1 MKTDYEIRQETEKD
15 YPQVFKLVEEAFRD
29 MEESDHR
36 EQFLV
41 ERLRHSPAFVPELS
55 LVADE
60 DGGVVGYGLM
70 TRVSIRSGILD
81 AESLALAPVAVR
93 PDRQSMGIGSALIRE
108 LHARAARLG
117 YKSAVVLGHEGFYP
131 RFGYRKA
138 SDYGIAFP
146 FEVPS
151 ECCMAVELVAGGLRD
166 ILSGS
171 FYGMTGTVRVGID
184 IRTKEQRA
192 AHVRNLCPFVLLS
205 YPIIRFVILSECQI
219 RTREN
224 RVYGGRA
231 SLRRF

>member
-93 PDRQSMGIGSALIRE
+93 SDRQSMGIGSALIRE

-166 ILSGS
+166 IRG
-171 FYGMTGTVRVGID
+171 VV
-184 IRTKEQRA
+184 
-192 AHVRNLCPFVLLS
+192 C
-205 YPIIRFVILSECQI
+205 YPEAFME
-219 RTREN
+219 
-224 RVYGGRA
+224 
-231 SLRRF
+231 

>member
-81 AESLALAPVAVR
+81 EESLALAPGQAIHGHRQR
-93 PDRQSMGIGSALIRE
+93 PDSGAACTGRPVGLQVGRCVG
-108 LHARAARLG
+108 ARR
-117 YKSAVVLGHEGFYP
+117 VL
-131 RFGYRKA
+131 
-138 SDYGIAFP
+138 SP
-146 FEVPS
+146 F
-151 ECCMAVELVAGGLRD
+151 R
-166 ILSGS
+166 I
-171 FYGMTGTVRVGID
+171 
-184 IRTKEQRA
+184 
-192 AHVRNLCPFVLLS
+192 
-205 YPIIRFVILSECQI
+205 
-219 RTREN
+219 
-224 RVYGGRA
+224 
-231 SLRRF
+231 

>member
-15 YPQVFKLVEEAFRD
+15 YQQVFKLVEEAFRD

-41 ERLRHSPAFVPELS
+41 GRLRHSPAFVPELS
-55 LVADE
+55 LVADG

-70 TRVSIRSGILD
+70 TRVSIRSGKLE

-146 FEVPS
+146 FDVPA
-151 ECCMAVELVAGGLRD
+151 ECCMAAELVAGGLR
-166 ILSGS
+166 GTQ
-171 FYGMTGTVRVGID
+171 GMV
-184 IRTKEQRA
+184 
-192 AHVRNLCPFVLLS
+192 C
-205 YPIIRFVILSECQI
+205 YPEAFME
-219 RTREN
+219 
-224 RVYGGRA
+224 
-231 SLRRF
+231 

>member
-108 LHARAARLG
+108 LHARAAGWATSRPLCWG
-117 YKSAVVLGHEGFYP
+117 TKGFIP
-131 RFGYRKA
+131 V
-138 SDYGIAFP
+138 SDIGK
-146 FEVPS
+146 
-151 ECCMAVELVAGGLRD
+151 LRTM
-166 ILSGS
+166 G
-171 FYGMTGTVRVGID
+171 
-184 IRTKEQRA
+184 
-192 AHVRNLCPFVLLS
+192 
-205 YPIIRFVILSECQI
+205 
-219 RTREN
+219 
-224 RVYGGRA
+224 
-231 SLRRF
+231 

>member
-70 TRVSIRSGILD
+70 TRVSIRSGKVD

-138 SDYGIAFP
+138 SDFGITFP
-146 FEVPS
+146 FEAPS
-151 ECCMAVELVAGGLRD
+151 ECCMAVELVTGGLRD
-166 ILSGS
+166 IRG
-171 FYGMTGTVRVGID
+171 VV
-184 IRTKEQRA
+184 
-192 AHVRNLCPFVLLS
+192 C
-205 YPIIRFVILSECQI
+205 YPETFME
-219 RTREN
+219 
-224 RVYGGRA
+224 
-231 SLRRF
+231 

>member
-41 ERLRHSPAFVPELS
+41 GRLRHSPAFVPELS
-55 LVADE
+55 LVADG

-70 TRVSIRSGILD
+70 TRVSIRSGKLE
-81 AESLALAPVAVR
+81 AESLALAPVAVW

-146 FEVPS
+146 FDAPA
-151 ECCMAVELVAGGLRD
+151 ECCMAAELVAGGLRD
-166 ILSGS
+166 IR
-171 FYGMTGTVRVGID
+171 GMV
-184 IRTKEQRA
+184 
-192 AHVRNLCPFVLLS
+192 C
-205 YPIIRFVILSECQI
+205 YPEAFME
-219 RTREN
+219 
-224 RVYGGRA
+224 
-231 SLRRF
+231 

>member
-108 LHARAARLG
+108 LQPFTEILETKAGCTVSSHCGPNCLG
-117 YKSAVVLGHEGFYP
+117 VLFLRKEG
-131 RFGYRKA
+131 
-138 SDYGIAFP
+138 
-146 FEVPS
+146 
-151 ECCMAVELVAGGLRD
+151 
-166 ILSGS
+166 
-171 FYGMTGTVRVGID
+171 
-184 IRTKEQRA
+184 
-192 AHVRNLCPFVLLS
+192 
-205 YPIIRFVILSECQI
+205 
-219 RTREN
+219 
-224 RVYGGRA
+224 
-231 SLRRF
+231 

>member
-138 SDYGIAFP
+138 SDYGIAFRN
-146 FEVPS
+146 
-151 ECCMAVELVAGGLRD
+151 VAW
-166 ILSGS
+166 LSSWWPEACGT
-171 FYGMTGTVRVGID
+171 YGAWYA
-184 IRTKEQRA
+184 IRKLLWNDGDCPG
-192 AHVRNLCPFVLLS
+192 RN
-205 YPIIRFVILSECQI
+205 
-219 RTREN
+219 
-224 RVYGGRA
+224 
-231 SLRRF
+231 

>member
-93 PDRQSMGIGSALIRE
+93 PDRQSMGIGSDSGAACTGRPVGLQVGRCVG
-108 LHARAARLG
+108 ARR
-117 YKSAVVLGHEGFYP
+117 VL
-131 RFGYRKA
+131 
-138 SDYGIAFP
+138 SP
-146 FEVPS
+146 F
-151 ECCMAVELVAGGLRD
+151 R
-166 ILSGS
+166 I
-171 FYGMTGTVRVGID
+171 
-184 IRTKEQRA
+184 
-192 AHVRNLCPFVLLS
+192 
-205 YPIIRFVILSECQI
+205 
-219 RTREN
+219 
-224 RVYGGRA
+224 
-231 SLRRF
+231 

>member
-81 AESLALAPVAVR
+81 AESLALAPVAGQAIHGHRQR
-93 PDRQSMGIGSALIRE
+93 PDSGAACTGRPVGLQVGRCVG
-108 LHARAARLG
+108 ARR
-117 YKSAVVLGHEGFYP
+117 VL
-131 RFGYRKA
+131 
-138 SDYGIAFP
+138 SP
-146 FEVPS
+146 F
-151 ECCMAVELVAGGLRD
+151 R
-166 ILSGS
+166 I
-171 FYGMTGTVRVGID
+171 
-184 IRTKEQRA
+184 
-192 AHVRNLCPFVLLS
+192 
-205 YPIIRFVILSECQI
+205 
-219 RTREN
+219 
-224 RVYGGRA
+224 
-231 SLRRF
+231 

>member
-93 PDRQSMGIGSALIRE
+93 PDRQSMGPDSGAACTGRPVGLQVGRCVG
-108 LHARAARLG
+108 ARR
-117 YKSAVVLGHEGFYP
+117 VL
-131 RFGYRKA
+131 
-138 SDYGIAFP
+138 SP
-146 FEVPS
+146 F
-151 ECCMAVELVAGGLRD
+151 R
-166 ILSGS
+166 I
-171 FYGMTGTVRVGID
+171 
-184 IRTKEQRA
+184 
-192 AHVRNLCPFVLLS
+192 
-205 YPIIRFVILSECQI
+205 
-219 RTREN
+219 
-224 RVYGGRA
+224 
-231 SLRRF
+231 